1 MKNIKISTRI
11 LGTFGILVLLLLV
24 VVSMALLQMRSMRSS
39 AESITGNALP
49 SVEVINTLNTDLART
64 RLLELRHVNNDEPA
78 YMAQVETQFEQLQK
92 HLAEAKKL
100 YEPLIVT
107 NQERELYAEF
117 LRERERYVE
126 INKKL
131 FEVSRRG
138 DKEQAKQ
145 LLGTESLRSY
155 NESSATLQKLVD
167 YNRDV
172 TKAETLASETVY
184 GKAVTMLV
192 IAAVIAVLVAVS
204 AGIWLVRTIR
214 TPLQQAVQAADR
226 VANGDLSGSI
236 HVERQDETGQL
247 LNALERMQSSLVQTV
262 RTVRQNAEGVASASS
277 QIASGNADL
286 SSRTEEQA
294 SALEETAASM
304 EQLGSTVRQNADN
317 ARAANQ
323 MAVNASQVAAQG
335 GAVVAEVVETMKGIN
350 HSSHQIADI
359 ISVIDSIAF
368 QTNILALNAAVEAAR
383 AGEQGRGFAVVAGEV
398 RTLAQRSAEAAKE
411 IKALI
416 TTSVERVE
424 QGTQLVDKAGTTMAD
439 IVSAI
444 RRVTDLMAEISAA
457 SQEQSQ
463 GVAQVSEAVTQM
475 DQATQQNAAL
485 VEESAAAA
493 GSLRK
498 QAQDLVQAVAVFQLP
513 ASAMYAQASKA
524 AARAASAPASAAAT
538 SVTQSRLAPARQAA
552 ARPAAMPA
560 APQSLMGSAGAES
573 AAHSNA
579 RKSSL
584 NEDDWETF

>member
-1 MKNIKISTRI
+1 MKNVKISTRI
-11 LGTFGILVLLLLV
+11 LGTFGILLVLLLV
-24 VVSMALLQMRSMRSS
+24 VVSMALLQLRSMRSS
-39 AESITGNALP
+39 AETITGNALP

-78 YMAQVETQFEQLQK
+78 YMAQVEAQFEQLQK

-107 NQERELYAEF
+107 NQERELYTQF
-117 LRERERYVE
+117 LRERARYVE
-126 INKKL
+126 ANKQL

-145 LLGTESLRSY
+145 LLGAESLKLY
-155 NESSATLQKLVD
+155 NASSETLQKLIH
-167 YNRDV
+167 YNSQVAKD
-172 TKAETLASETVY
+172 ETQASERVY
-184 GKAVTMLV
+184 ERAVSMLIIV
-192 IAAVIAVLVAVS
+192 AAIAVVVAVIA
-204 AGIWLVRTIR
+204 GILLVRSIR
-214 TPLQQAVQAADR
+214 APLLQAVQAADR
-226 VANGDLSGSI
+226 VANGDLSGTI

-247 LNALERMQSSLVQTV
+247 LNALERMQHSLVQTV
-262 RTVRQNAEGVASASS
+262 RSVRQNAEGVASASA

-350 HSSHQIADI
+350 NSSHQIADI

-411 IKALI
+411 IKGLI
-416 TTSVERVE
+416 TTSVQRVE

-463 GVAQVSEAVTQM
+463 GVAQVGEAVTQM
-475 DQATQQNAAL
+475 DQTTQQNAAL

-493 GSLRK
+493 GALRK

-513 ASAMYAQASKA
+513 ASAMYEQAVKVT
-524 AARAASAPASAAAT
+524 ARAAASSAVASNT
-538 SVTQSRLAPARQAA
+538 HSRVASTPRVG
-552 ARPAAMPA
+552 ARPAPMQT
-560 APQSLMGSAGAES
+560 APQSLMGR
-573 AAHSNA
+573 AATEPAPNRSQ

>member
-11 LGTFGILVLLLLV
+11 LGTFGVLVVLLLAMV
-24 VVSMALLQMRSMRSS
+24 AMALMQFRAMQSS
-39 AESITGNALP
+39 SEVITEKALP
-49 SVEVINTLNTDLART
+49 SVEVINTLNTDLVRA
-64 RLLELRHVNNDEPA
+64 RLLELRHVNNSEPA
-78 YMAQVETQFEQLQK
+78 YIADVEKQFEQLQHRLGEEK
-92 HLAEAKKL
+92 NI
-100 YEPLIVT
+100 YEPLILSE
-107 NQERELYAEF
+107 QERQIYTQF
-117 LRERERYVE
+117 LSERDRYVVL
-126 INKKL
+126 NKQL
-131 FEVSRRG
+131 FEASRSG
-138 DKEQAKQ
+138 DKDKAKE
-145 LLGTESLRSY
+145 LLGAESLKLY
-155 NESSATLQKLVD
+155 NTSSATLQKLIK
-167 YNRDV
+167 YNSDAA
-172 TKAETLASETVY
+172 KAETQAADAAYKRAITLL
-184 GKAVTMLV
+184 VTG
-192 IAAVIAVLVAVS
+192 AVIAVLIAVM
-204 AGIWLVRTIR
+204 AGLWLVRSIR
-214 TPLQQAVQAADR
+214 APLQQAVQAADR
-226 VANGDLSGSI
+226 VANGDLSGVI

-247 LNALERMQSSLVQTV
+247 LNALERMQGSLVQTV

-350 HSSHQIADI
+350 NSSHQIADI

-424 QGTQLVDKAGTTMAD
+424 QGTQLVDKAGATMTD

-463 GVAQVSEAVTQM
+463 GVAQVGEAVTQM
-475 DQATQQNAAL
+475 DQTTQQNAAL

-493 GSLRK
+493 GALRK

-513 ASAMYAQASKA
+513 ASAQHDQ
-524 AARAASAPASAAAT
+524 AARVGSPAPASVAMP
-538 SVTQSRLAPARQAA
+538 SQPLRAPAARRSI
-552 ARPAAMPA
+552 ARPAAVQA
-560 APQSLMGSAGAES
+560 APQSLMGSVSADS
-573 AAHSNA
+573 AAMHNTRNT
-579 RKSSL
+579 RKSTV

>member
-11 LGTFGILVLLLLV
+11 LGTISILVLLLV
-24 VVSMALLQMRSMRSS
+24 IVVSIALMQLRSMRGN
-39 AESITGNALP
+39 AEAITGNALP
-49 SVEVINTLNTDLART
+49 SVEVINTMSTELVRA
-64 RLLELRHVNNDEPA
+64 RLLELRHVNNTEPA
-78 YMAQVETQFEQLQK
+78 YLDQVEKQFTELQGR
-92 HLAEAKKL
+92 LAQDKKL
-100 YEPLIVT
+100 YEPLIISKE
-107 NQERELYAEF
+107 ERDLYDQF
-117 LRERERYVE
+117 IKERERYVE
-126 INKKL
+126 LNAQLFKL
-131 FEVSRRG
+131 SHDGEK
-138 DKEQAKQ
+138 DKAKEFMA
-145 LLGTESLRSY
+145 GESLKLY
-155 NESSATLQKLVD
+155 NQSSATLDKLIK
-167 YNRDV
+167 YNSDMARSE
-172 TKAETLASETVY
+172 TKASGEVY
-184 GKAVTMLV
+184 DGAIMMLV
-192 IAAVIAVLVAVS
+192 LATVVALVLAVI
-204 AGIWLVRTIR
+204 AGIWLVRSIR
-214 TPLQQAVQAADR
+214 APLDQAVKAADR
-226 VANGDLSGSI
+226 VANGDLSGNI
-236 HVERQDETGQL
+236 HVERHDETGQL
-247 LNALERMQSSLVQTV
+247 LTALERMQTSLVQTV
-262 RTVRQNAEGVASASS
+262 RTVRLNAEGVASASS

-323 MAVNASQVAAQG
+323 MAVNASQVAEQG

-350 HSSHQIADI
+350 NSSHQIADI

-439 IVSAI
+439 IVAAI
-444 RRVTDLMAEISAA
+444 RRVTDIMAEISAA

-463 GVAQVSEAVTQM
+463 GVAQVGEAVTQM
-475 DQATQQNAAL
+475 DQTTQQNAAL

-513 ASAMYAQASKA
+513 ANAMYDH
-524 AARAASAPASAAAT
+524 AARNNASAAAVRVAAPAASPVG
-538 SVTQSRLAPARQAA
+538 SVRAPAARRPLAPKT
-552 ARPAAMPA
+552 MPQP
-560 APQSLMGSAGAES
+560 APQALMG
-573 AAHSNA
+573 NA
-579 RKSSL
+579 QRKSSSH
-584 NEDDWETF
+584 EDDWETF

>member
-11 LGTFGILVLLLLV
+11 LGTFGVLVVLLLAMV
-24 VVSMALLQMRSMRSS
+24 AMALMQFRAMQSS
-39 AESITGNALP
+39 SEVITEKALP
-49 SVEVINTLNTDLART
+49 SVEVINTLNTDLVRA
-64 RLLELRHVNNDEPA
+64 RLLELRHVNNSEPA
-78 YMAQVETQFEQLQK
+78 YIADVEKQFEQLQHRLGEEK
-92 HLAEAKKL
+92 NI
-100 YEPLIVT
+100 YEPLILSE
-107 NQERELYAEF
+107 QERQIYTQF
-117 LRERERYVE
+117 LSERDRYVVL
-126 INKKL
+126 NKQL
-131 FEVSRRG
+131 FEASRSG
-138 DKEQAKQ
+138 DKDKAKE
-145 LLGTESLRSY
+145 LLGAESLKLY
-155 NESSATLQKLVD
+155 NTSSATLQKLIK
-167 YNRDV
+167 YNSDAA
-172 TKAETLASETVY
+172 KAETQAAAAAYKRAITLL
-184 GKAVTMLV
+184 VTG
-192 IAAVIAVLVAVS
+192 AVIAVLIAVM
-204 AGIWLVRTIR
+204 AGLWLVRSIR
-214 TPLQQAVQAADR
+214 APLQQAVQAADR
-226 VANGDLSGSI
+226 VANGDLSGVI

-247 LNALERMQSSLVQTV
+247 LNALERMQGSLVQTV

-350 HSSHQIADI
+350 NSSHQIADI

-424 QGTQLVDKAGTTMAD
+424 QGTQLVDKAGATMTD

-463 GVAQVSEAVTQM
+463 GVAQVGEAVTQM
-475 DQATQQNAAL
+475 DQTTQQNAAL

-493 GSLRK
+493 GALRK

-513 ASAMYAQASKA
+513 ASAQHDQ
-524 AARAASAPASAAAT
+524 AARVVSPSPASVAMPSQPLRAPA
-538 SVTQSRLAPARQAA
+538 ARRSI
-552 ARPAAMPA
+552 ARPAAVQA
-560 APQSLMGSAGAES
+560 APQSLMGSVS
-573 AAHSNA
+573 ADTAAMHNTRNT
-579 RKSSL
+579 RKSTV

>member
-1 MKNIKISTRI
+1 MKNVKISTRI
-11 LGTFGILVLLLLV
+11 LGTFGILLVLLLV
-24 VVSMALLQMRSMRSS
+24 VVSMALLQLRSMRSS
-39 AESITGNALP
+39 AETITGNALP

-78 YMAQVETQFEQLQK
+78 YIAQVEAQFEQLQK
-92 HLAEAKKL
+92 HLVEAKKL

-107 NQERELYAEF
+107 NQERELYTQF

-126 INKKL
+126 ANKQL

-145 LLGTESLRSY
+145 LLGAESLKLY
-155 NESSATLQKLVD
+155 NASSETLQKLIH
-167 YNRDV
+167 YNSQVAKD
-172 TKAETLASETVY
+172 ETQASERVY
-184 GKAVTMLV
+184 ERAVSMLIIV
-192 IAAVIAVLVAVS
+192 AAIAVLVAVI
-204 AGIWLVRTIR
+204 AGILLVRSIR
-214 TPLQQAVQAADR
+214 APLLQAVQAADR
-226 VANGDLSGSI
+226 VANGDLSGTI

-247 LNALERMQSSLVQTV
+247 LNALERMQHSLVQTV
-262 RTVRQNAEGVASASS
+262 RSVRQNAEGVASASA

-350 HSSHQIADI
+350 NSSHQIADI

-411 IKALI
+411 IKGLI
-416 TTSVERVE
+416 TTSVQRVE

-463 GVAQVSEAVTQM
+463 GVAQVGEAVTQM
-475 DQATQQNAAL
+475 DQTTQQNAAL

-513 ASAMYAQASKA
+513 ASAIYEQAAKVT
-524 AARAASAPASAAAT
+524 ARAAASSAAA
-538 SVTQSRLAPARQAA
+538 SASHSRLTPTRRVG
-552 ARPAAMPA
+552 ARPAPMQT
-560 APQSLMGSAGAES
+560 APQSLMGSAATES
-573 AAHSNA
+573 APNRNQ
-579 RKSSL
+579 RKSSM

>member
-1 MKNIKISTRI
+1 MN
-11 LGTFGILVLLLLV
+11 
-24 VVSMALLQMRSMRSS
+24 
-39 AESITGNALP
+39 P
-49 SVEVINTLNTDLART
+49 PLNTDLART

-78 YMAQVETQFEQLQK
+78 YIAQVEAQFEQLQK
-92 HLAEAKKL
+92 HLVEAKKL

-107 NQERELYAEF
+107 NQERELYTQF

-126 INKKL
+126 ANKQL

-145 LLGTESLRSY
+145 LLGAESLKLY
-155 NESSATLQKLVD
+155 NASSETLQKLIH
-167 YNRDV
+167 YNSQVAKD
-172 TKAETLASETVY
+172 ETQASERVY
-184 GKAVTMLV
+184 ERAVSMLIIV
-192 IAAVIAVLVAVS
+192 AAIAVLVAVI
-204 AGIWLVRTIR
+204 AGILLVRSIR
-214 TPLQQAVQAADR
+214 APLLQAVQAADR
-226 VANGDLSGSI
+226 VANGDLSGAI

-247 LNALERMQSSLVQTV
+247 LNALERMQNSLVQTV
-262 RTVRQNAEGVASASS
+262 RSVRQNAEGVASASS

-350 HSSHQIADI
+350 NSSHQIADI

-411 IKALI
+411 IKGLI
-416 TTSVERVE
+416 TTSVQRVE

-463 GVAQVSEAVTQM
+463 GVAQVGEAVTQM
-475 DQATQQNAAL
+475 DQTTQQNAAL

-513 ASAMYAQASKA
+513 ASAIYEQAAKVT
-524 AARAASAPASAAAT
+524 ARAAASSAAA
-538 SVTQSRLAPARQAA
+538 SASHSRLTPTRRVG
-552 ARPAAMPA
+552 ARPAPMQT
-560 APQSLMGSAGAES
+560 APQSLMGSAATES
-573 AAHSNA
+573 APNRNQ
-579 RKSSL
+579 RKSSM

>member
-1 MKNIKISTRI
+1 M
-11 LGTFGILVLLLLV
+11 LLV
-24 VVSMALLQMRSMRSS
+24 VVVAMALLQLRSMRSS
-39 AESITGNALP
+39 AETITGNALP

-64 RLLELRHVNNDEPA
+64 RLLELRHVNNDEPG
-78 YMAQVETQFEQLQK
+78 YMAQVEAQFEQLQK

-107 NQERELYAEF
+107 AEERELYAQF

-126 INKKL
+126 LNKQL
-131 FEVSRRG
+131 FEISRRG

-145 LLGTESLRSY
+145 LLGGESLKLY
-155 NESSATLQKLVD
+155 DLSSATLQKLIKF
-167 YNRDV
+167 NSDV
-172 TKAETLASETVY
+172 ARGETLASERVY
-184 GKAVTMLV
+184 DRAVSMLAL
-192 IAAVIAVLVAVS
+192 AAVIAVLVAAG
-204 AGIWLVRTIR
+204 AGIWLVRSIR
-214 TPLQQAVQAADR
+214 TPLEQAVQAADR
-226 VANGDLSGSI
+226 VANGDLSGVI
-236 HVERQDETGQL
+236 RVERQDETGRL
-247 LNALERMQSSLVQTV
+247 LSALERMQSSLVQTV
-262 RTVRQNAEGVASASS
+262 RSVRQNAEGVASASS

-286 SSRTEEQA
+286 SGRTEEQA

-350 HSSHQIADI
+350 NSSQQIADI
-359 ISVIDSIAF
+359 ITVIDSIAF

-416 TTSVERVE
+416 STSVQRVE
-424 QGTQLVDKAGTTMAD
+424 QGTQLVDKAGATMAD

-444 RRVTDLMAEISAA
+444 SRVTDLMAEISAA

-463 GVAQVSEAVTQM
+463 GVAQVGEAVTQM
-475 DQATQQNAAL
+475 DQTTQQNAAL

-493 GSLRK
+493 GALRK

-513 ASAMYAQASKA
+513 ASALYDQAPKA
-524 AARAASAPASAAAT
+524 AARAAAPAVVAAA
-538 SVTQSRLAPARQAA
+538 APARQAPVRRVA
-552 ARPAAMPA
+552 ARPAPMPA
-560 APQSLMGSAGAES
+560 APRSLMGGAVAGES
-573 AAHSNA
+573 ATA
-579 RKSSL
+579 RNVQKSSL
-584 NEDDWETF
+584 DEDDWETF

>member
-1 MKNIKISTRI
+1 MKSIKISTRI
-11 LGTFGILVLLLLV
+11 LGTFGVLVLLLV
-24 VVSMALLQMRSMRSS
+24 VVVAMALLQLRSMRSS
-39 AESITGNALP
+39 AETITGNALP

-64 RLLELRHVNNDEPA
+64 RLLELRHVNNDEPG
-78 YMAQVETQFEQLQK
+78 YMAQVEAQFEQLQK

-107 NQERELYAEF
+107 AEERELYTQF

-126 INKKL
+126 LNKQL
-131 FEVSRRG
+131 FEISRRG

-145 LLGTESLRSY
+145 LLGGESLKLY
-155 NESSATLQKLVD
+155 DQSSATLQKLIKF
-167 YNRDV
+167 NGDV
-172 TKAETLASETVY
+172 ARGETLASEKVY
-184 GKAVTMLV
+184 DRAVSMLAL
-192 IAAVIAVLVAVS
+192 AALIAVLVAAG
-204 AGIWLVRTIR
+204 AGIWLVRSIR
-214 TPLQQAVQAADR
+214 APLEQAVQAADR
-226 VANGDLSGSI
+226 VANGDLSGVI
-236 HVERQDETGQL
+236 RVEREDETGRL
-247 LNALERMQSSLVQTV
+247 LGALERMQSSLVQTV
-262 RTVRQNAEGVASASS
+262 RSVRQNAEGVASASS

-286 SSRTEEQA
+286 SGRTEEQA

-323 MAVNASQVAAQG
+323 MAMNASQVAAQG

-350 HSSHQIADI
+350 NSSQQIADI
-359 ISVIDSIAF
+359 ITVIDSIAF

-416 TTSVERVE
+416 STSVQRVE
-424 QGTQLVDKAGTTMAD
+424 QGTQLVDKAGATMAD

-444 RRVTDLMAEISAA
+444 SRVTDLMAEISAA

-463 GVAQVSEAVTQM
+463 GVAQVGEAVTQM
-475 DQATQQNAAL
+475 DQTTQQNAAL

-493 GSLRK
+493 GALRK

-513 ASAMYAQASKA
+513 ASALYDQAPKA
-524 AARAASAPASAAAT
+524 AARVAAPAVVAAA
-538 SVTQSRLAPARQAA
+538 APARQAPVRRVA
-552 ARPAAMPA
+552 ARPAPMPA
-560 APQSLMGSAGAES
+560 APRSLMGGAVAGES
-573 AAHSNA
+573 ATA
-579 RKSSL
+579 RNVQKSSL
-584 NEDDWETF
+584 DEDDWETF

>member
-11 LGTFGILVLLLLV
+11 LGTFGVLVVLLLAMV
-24 VVSMALLQMRSMRSS
+24 AMALMQFRAMQSS
-39 AESITGNALP
+39 SEVITEKALP
-49 SVEVINTLNTDLART
+49 SVEVINTLNTDLVRA
-64 RLLELRHVNNDEPA
+64 RLLELRHVNNSEPA
-78 YMAQVETQFEQLQK
+78 YIADVEKQFEHLQHRLGEEK
-92 HLAEAKKL
+92 AI
-100 YEPLIVT
+100 YEPLILT
-107 NQERELYAEF
+107 EQERQIYTQF
-117 LRERERYVE
+117 LSERERYVE
-126 INKKL
+126 LNKQL
-131 FEVSRRG
+131 FEVSHSG
-138 DKEQAKQ
+138 DKEKAKE
-145 LLGTESLRSY
+145 LLGGESLKLY
-155 NESSATLQKLVD
+155 NTSSATLQKLIK
-167 YNRDV
+167 YNSDAA
-172 TKAETLASETVY
+172 KAETQAAAAAYKRAITLL
-184 GKAVTMLV
+184 VTG
-192 IAAVIAVLVAVS
+192 AVIAVLIAVM
-204 AGIWLVRTIR
+204 AGLWLVRSIR
-214 TPLQQAVQAADR
+214 APLQQAVQAADR
-226 VANGDLSGSI
+226 VANGDLSGVI

-247 LNALERMQSSLVQTV
+247 LNALERMQGSLVQTV

-350 HSSHQIADI
+350 NSSHQIADI

-416 TTSVERVE
+416 TTSVERVQ
-424 QGTQLVDKAGTTMAD
+424 QGTQLVDKAGATMTD

-463 GVAQVSEAVTQM
+463 GVAQVGEAVTQM
-475 DQATQQNAAL
+475 DQTTQQNAAL

-493 GSLRK
+493 GALRK

-513 ASAMYAQASKA
+513 ASVQHDQAGRVVSP
-524 AARAASAPASAAAT
+524 APASVVMP
-538 SVTQSRLAPARQAA
+538 SQPLRAPAARRSITKPAAVQAA
-552 ARPAAMPA
+552 PH
-560 APQSLMGSAGAES
+560 SLMGSVS
-573 AAHSNA
+573 ADSTDMRNA
-579 RKSSL
+579 RSTRKSTV

>member
-1 MKNIKISTRI
+1 MKSIKISTRI
-11 LGTFGILVLLLLV
+11 LGTFGVLVLLLV
-24 VVSMALLQMRSMRSS
+24 VVVAMALMQLRSMRSS
-39 AESITGNALP
+39 AETITGNALP

-64 RLLELRHVNNDEPA
+64 RLLELRHVNNDEPG
-78 YMAQVETQFEQLQK
+78 YMAQVEAQFEQLQK
-92 HLAEAKKL
+92 HLADAKKL

-107 NQERELYAEF
+107 AEERELYAQF

-126 INKKL
+126 LNKQL
-131 FEVSRRG
+131 FEISRRG

-145 LLGTESLRSY
+145 VLGGESLKLY
-155 NESSATLQKLVD
+155 DQSSATLQKLIKFNSDVA
-167 YNRDV
+167 RD
-172 TKAETLASETVY
+172 ETLASQRVY
-184 GKAVTMLV
+184 DGAVRMLAL
-192 IAAVIAVLVAVS
+192 AALVAVLVAAG
-204 AGIWLVRTIR
+204 AGIWLVRSIR
-214 TPLQQAVQAADR
+214 APLEQAVQAADR
-226 VANGDLSGSI
+226 VANGDLSGVI
-236 HVERQDETGQL
+236 RVEREDETGRL
-247 LNALERMQSSLVQTV
+247 LSALERMQSSLVQTV

-277 QIASGNADL
+277 QIASGNVDL
-286 SSRTEEQA
+286 SGRTEEQA

-350 HSSHQIADI
+350 NSSQQIADI
-359 ISVIDSIAF
+359 ITVIDSIAF

-416 TTSVERVE
+416 STSVQRVE
-424 QGTQLVDKAGTTMAD
+424 QGTQLVDKAGATMAD

-444 RRVTDLMAEISAA
+444 SRVTDLMAEISAA

-463 GVAQVSEAVTQM
+463 GVAQVGEAVTQM
-475 DQATQQNAAL
+475 DQTTQQNAAL

-493 GSLRK
+493 GALRK

-513 ASAMYAQASKA
+513 GSALHDQAPRA
-524 AARAASAPASAAAT
+524 AARAAAPAVVASA
-538 SVTQSRLAPARQAA
+538 APARQAPVRRVA
-552 ARPAAMPA
+552 ARSAPMPA
-560 APQSLMGSAGAES
+560 APRSLMGGAVAGES
-573 AAHSNA
+573 AAARNA
-579 RKSSL
+579 PKSSL